1 MSNGGSVAD
10 GANPSVGD
18 AIERV
23 YDAGQTLI
31 VRRIDLLVEE
41 LSEQG
46 RSLLTAAV
54 GTIFGAMA
62 LLVGWFF
69 VVAGAIDAIDD
80 YVPRFAVEIVVGV
93 LHVGAG
99 AAIAIARRRQAA
111 VGAWLGGR
119 KA

>member
-1 MSNGGSVAD
+1 MSNGGPVAD
-10 GANPSVGD
+10 GADPRFGD
-18 AIERV
+18 ALERV

-41 LSEQG
+41 LSAQG
-46 RSLLTAAV
+46 RSLLAFAV

-69 VVAGAIDAIDD
+69 VVAGVIDAIDD
-80 YVPRFAVEIVVGV
+80 YFPRFAVEIVVGI

-99 AAIAIARRRQAA
+99 AAIAIARRRQTA
-111 VGAWLGGR
+111 VDA
-119 KA
+119 